1 MIDIERFTDALNEAN
16 DYLKQH
22 YPDNLIIGIQ
32 ERNGMPWIQLE
43 FFNMNLSLKSIIDL
57 GFGNKEN
64 YIQFLIKKKNF
75 IIHCLEERL

>member
-1 MIDIERFTDALNEAN
+1 MIDIDKFELGIKQASSF
-16 DYLKQH
+16 LKQH
-22 YPDNLIIGIQ
+22 HPDNLIIGIQ

-43 FFNMNLSLKSIIDL
+43 FFNMNLRLKSVIDL